1 MSDANSPST
10 EAPAPTP
17 KPESR
22 RCRSLKVDGQQC
34 NSTALRGHDFCHTH
48 LHYRH
53 PECPMRGL
61 KIVMPLLEDHSS
73 IQLVLS
79 QAAHGVFTGLIDNR
93 DARTL
98 AFICQVA
105 ALTLPRPTTPRAKPL
120 DKPIPLQQPVCEVV
134 ATPDGELLGPD
145 EPWRAPDAAKPVW
158 SFDKYLLDSYCEKL
172 NLPIVTRPEDLPPSG
187 WLTEDEIKE
196 RHENTHGFLDDY
208 RDRIRDARTQLDI
221 RGQLPPIET
230 RPCGFGNFSCN
241 GQTSRTPCKECVR
254 EREEHAARAGSD
266 PTTFDLNASA
276 APSPERTP
284 DHCSL
289 ITDNCAD
296 HCSLITDNC
305 ADHCSLITDNCA
317 DHCSL
322 ITDNCAGVIK
332 LDNIPHPCDSSNMPH
347 PPYPGGPCM
356 AVRGCIADILN

>member
-53 PECPMRGL
+53 PSAPCAASKLSCP
-61 KIVMPLLEDHSS
+61 SS
-73 IQLVLS
+73 RTTPPSSSSSPRPPMASSPASLTTATPAPS
-79 QAAHGVFTGLIDNR
+79 PSS
-93 DARTL
+93 ARSL
-98 AFICQVA
+98 P
-105 ALTLPRPTTPRAKPL
+105 LTLPRPTTPRAKPL

-276 APSPERTP
+276 APLPRAHS
-284 DHCSL
+284 
-289 ITDNCAD
+289 
-296 HCSLITDNC
+296 
-305 ADHCSLITDNCA
+305 
-317 DHCSL
+317 
-322 ITDNCAGVIK
+322 
-332 LDNIPHPCDSSNMPH
+332 
-347 PPYPGGPCM
+347 
-356 AVRGCIADILN
+356 